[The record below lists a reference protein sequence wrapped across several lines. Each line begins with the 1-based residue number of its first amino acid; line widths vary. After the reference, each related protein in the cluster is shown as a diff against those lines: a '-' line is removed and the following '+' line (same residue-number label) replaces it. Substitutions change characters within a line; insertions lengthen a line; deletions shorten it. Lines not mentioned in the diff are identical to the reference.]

1 MTALIFQQLWKHE
14 PHLQKLEGT
23 LLSLRWESIDTNG
36 PYRCLYL
43 GRCYAPAKRYAEAL
57 TLIQHANLHIRET
70 TSTQSMSNSDPI
82 STTEPSYFPLSAPDI
97 KSLESNLLTDS
108 LQFKRDWFAYNGGS
122 ADADGKTYKKPLF
135 FNIALNYVE
144 LDMDRLLVR
153 AGKEP
158 APAAAPVRS
167 EPVADKKSVARTKVE
182 EVRPP
187 TPEPPAPTRGGL
199 SSLLGG
205 WWGKS

>member
-1 MTALIFQQLWKHE
+1 MN
-14 PHLQKLEGT
+14 
-23 LLSLRWESIDTNG
+23 TN
-36 PYRCLYL
+36 PRCLYL
-43 GRCYAPAKRYAEAL
+43 GRCYAPVKRYAEAL
-57 TLIQHANLHIRET
+57 TLVQHANIHIREIN
-70 TSTQSMSNSDPI
+70 STLSMSTSDPI
-82 STTEPSYFPLSAPDI
+82 STATPSYFPLSDPEI
-97 KSLESNLLTDS
+97 KSLESSLLADS
-108 LQFKRDWFAYNGGS
+108 LQFKRDWFAYNGGA
-122 ADADGKTYKKPLF
+122 ADADGKAYKKPLF

-158 APAAAPVRS
+158 APAALPERA
-167 EPVADKKSVARTKVE
+167 EPVTEKKPVARTKVE